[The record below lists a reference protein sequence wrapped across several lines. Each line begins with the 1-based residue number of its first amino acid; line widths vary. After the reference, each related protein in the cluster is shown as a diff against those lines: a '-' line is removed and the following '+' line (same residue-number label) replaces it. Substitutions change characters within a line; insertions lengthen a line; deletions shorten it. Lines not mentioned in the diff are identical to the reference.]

1 MSTMIKIRIK
11 NADHEID
18 IRFPISESELFAK
31 LGEIHAIEGKE
42 APQSAFVT
50 EVYWPE
56 EFSML
61 KDRFANLDELNYL
74 AKRME
79 SFDYHEYDQ
88 FLIGITKLENP
99 TEKDLINLT
108 FNLDH
113 FTLCKDVSSYGKIGR
128 EYVMN
133 TQGAVPANDEDDP
146 KYAAI
151 GKDLIDKGLAQITGK
166 GLLIYNPFD
175 ELTEVYDGQT
185 FPEYYHGKLY
195 LFLKDNLPKSA
206 ILGSANLGVIKQEA
220 NNIRQYEV
228 SSITDQP
235 AECTEV
241 LRLIRK
247 MQEPRCSANIAD
259 ITDMPIIREIN
270 TSLTGVDT
278 VEQIPQTEV
287 ALYDRHKTEV
297 SFVLPIKVPAFAERH
312 MDDGKHYTKS
322 NLNVSYA
329 APRSARKSR
338 DWYETQ
344 FTVNKSITLLPG
356 YPEKNVTFYVI
367 TDDGYTFKAHT
378 TSDGNKQFSAVG
390 DELILG
396 RWIKGRLAAAG
407 LVTPVNDTQLD
418 RDRLGMITKEMLE
431 AYGCDT
437 LVLTKTDQKME
448 DEEGNLLDVWF
459 LSFEAAQEQEDDE

>member
-1 MSTMIKIRIK
+1 MRLLYSNILPVGIEEGQATIAETFVEQI
-11 NADHEID
+11 ADSDSVEIAVGYVSKASLEELD
-18 IRFPISESELFAK
+18 ALVEAHHIQHISLVIGMYYIEGMPEGTYRTALAINEKWRASGV
-31 LGEIHAIEGKE
+31 GEIRMTR
-42 APQSAFVT
+42 AF
-50 EVYWPE
+50 
-56 EFSML
+56 
-61 KDRFANLDELNYL
+61 K
-74 AKRME
+74 
-79 SFDYHEYDQ
+79 
-88 FLIGITKLENP
+88 
-99 TEKDLINLT
+99 
-108 FNLDH
+108 
-113 FTLCKDVSSYGKIGR
+113 
-128 EYVMN
+128 
-133 TQGAVPANDEDDP
+133 
-146 KYAAI
+146 
-151 GKDLIDKGLAQITGK
+151 
-166 GLLIYNPFD
+166 
-175 ELTEVYDGQT
+175 
-185 FPEYYHGKLY
+185 YHGKLY

-278 VEQIPQTEV
+278 VEQVPQTEV
-287 ALYDRHKTEV
+287 ALYGRHKTEV

>member
-1 MSTMIKIRIK
+1 MRLLYSNILPVGIEEGQAT
-11 NADHEID
+11 
-18 IRFPISESELFAK
+18 ISETFVEQIADSDSVEIAVGYVSKASLEELDALVEAHHIQHISLVIGMYYIEGMPEGTYRTALAINEK
-31 LGEIHAIEGKE
+31 WRASGIGEIRMTR
-42 APQSAFVT
+42 AF
-50 EVYWPE
+50 
-56 EFSML
+56 
-61 KDRFANLDELNYL
+61 K
-74 AKRME
+74 
-79 SFDYHEYDQ
+79 
-88 FLIGITKLENP
+88 
-99 TEKDLINLT
+99 
-108 FNLDH
+108 
-113 FTLCKDVSSYGKIGR
+113 
-128 EYVMN
+128 
-133 TQGAVPANDEDDP
+133 
-146 KYAAI
+146 
-151 GKDLIDKGLAQITGK
+151 
-166 GLLIYNPFD
+166 
-175 ELTEVYDGQT
+175 
-185 FPEYYHGKLY
+185 YHGKLY

-235 AECTEV
+235 AECNEV

-448 DEEGNLLDVWF
+448 DEERNLLDVWF